1 MSTEHQQYSLD
12 NQSDAI
18 QRYATDHGFTVVKTY
33 ADAGKSGLK
42 LRNRIALTQL
52 LQDVVGGTREYGA
65 ILVYDVS
72 RWGRFQDADEAAHY
86 EFLCKQAG
94 IPVHYCA
101 EQFANDG
108 TISSTLLKALK
119 RSMAAEFS
127 RELGVKTYA
136 GEKRLAELGFWAGGQ
151 SGYGLRRMIV
161 GPDGQRKQ
169 KLKTH
174 EHKSI
179 ETDRITLVPGPRC
192 EVEWV
197 RKIFNMA
204 LRRPIPQIVKHLNS
218 QGAKFLDG
226 KPWRYDHV
234 YRLLKTPKYA
244 GFNVWGRTRQ
254 ELKGRQTRTN
264 PTQWVLKPNAFSAI
278 VDRKLFE
285 RVQAVI
291 KKRGAPKTDQELLH
305 RLRRLLA
312 AKGELSTDIINEA
325 EGVSSHSTYKK
336 HFGSLSR
343 VYDLVGYRMS
353 HRQLALA
360 EHRGRTERMREELLN
375 EIESLFPNRLYR
387 CLLKDHRVTLR
398 LEDGLTVIPIIA
410 RYYKTTIEKLTRWE
424 LIPHR
429 ADREMIVLLCLS
441 DAAYAGFHSFYVM
454 RGLNIAKEYQI
465 KGEAD
470 PWLQRGQRL
479 RTLADFYMAA
489 HIAAHDHRSPKNID
503 IAPTMKLRRKLG

>member
-1 MSTEHQQYSLD
+1 MPAMSPVYAAQYLRMSTEHQQYSLD

-18 QRYATDHGFTVVKTY
+18 RRYAEEHGFMVVKTY

-174 EHKSI
+174 ERKSI

-197 RKIFNMA
+197 RKNFQHG
-204 LRRPIPQIVKHLNS
+204 P
-218 QGAKFLDG
+218 AKANPPNREAPELS
-226 KPWRYDHV
+226 
-234 YRLLKTPKYA
+234 
-244 GFNVWGRTRQ
+244 GR
-254 ELKGRQTRTN
+254 KVSGRQ
-264 PTQWVLKPNAFSAI
+264 
-278 VDRKLFE
+278 
-285 RVQAVI
+285 AV
-291 KKRGAPKTDQELLH
+291 
-305 RLRRLLA
+305 
-312 AKGELSTDIINEA
+312 
-325 EGVSSHSTYKK
+325 
-336 HFGSLSR
+336 
-343 VYDLVGYRMS
+343 
-353 HRQLALA
+353 AL
-360 EHRGRTERMREELLN
+360 
-375 EIESLFPNRLYR
+375 
-387 CLLKDHRVTLR
+387 
-398 LEDGLTVIPIIA
+398 
-410 RYYKTTIEKLTRWE
+410 
-424 LIPHR
+424 
-429 ADREMIVLLCLS
+429 
-441 DAAYAGFHSFYVM
+441 
-454 RGLNIAKEYQI
+454 
-465 KGEAD
+465 
-470 PWLQRGQRL
+470 
-479 RTLADFYMAA
+479 
-489 HIAAHDHRSPKNID
+489 
-503 IAPTMKLRRKLG
+503 